1 MDEDAL
7 VKALDKGTIL
17 SCGLDVYEEEPK
29 IHPGLIAN
37 PRVMLLPHMGT
48 WTEEVSLAITTLSP
62 VVRPSRS
69 CTDGARLKRRWRSGI
84 STTSDRRSRRESWRV
99 RCRSRR
105 IWHDDLGPSTGTGPL
120 SICLVRGGYLLMYL
134 FPDSVYLTLVVR

>member
-48 WTEEVSLAITTLSP
+48 WTEEVSRAITTLNPMARKRKVGCVLTATDSSEDGE
-62 VVRPSRS
+62 VEYQQRPIG
-69 CTDGARLKRRWRSGI
+69 D
-84 STTSDRRSRRESWRV
+84 
-99 RCRSRR
+99 
-105 IWHDDLGPSTGTGPL
+105 
-120 SICLVRGGYLLMYL
+120 
-134 FPDSVYLTLVVR
+134 

>member
-48 WTEEVSLAITTLSP
+48 WTEEVSRAITTLNPMARKREVGCVLTATDSSEDGE
-62 VVRPSRS
+62 VEYQQRPIGDRDGEVGESGAGAEGYGMTIWVLAPGRGLSRS
-69 CTDGARLKRRWRSGI
+69 TSYEV
-84 STTSDRRSRRESWRV
+84 ST
-99 RCRSRR
+99 C
-105 IWHDDLGPSTGTGPL
+105 
-120 SICLVRGGYLLMYL
+120 
-134 FPDSVYLTLVVR
+134 